1 MERDALQVSA
11 TSRRQLW
18 QSERD
23 EMSLIPRKS
32 LTAGLLAFALGAGA
46 ALASEKPSIVLVHG
60 LWADGS
66 SYNEII
72 PPLQAAGFN
81 VISVQ
86 NPLTTLQDDVAAVKR
101 ALDHAGGS
109 AILVGHS
116 WGGAVITA
124 AGVDDRVKGLVYV
137 AALAPDMSESGN
149 DLAAKYPL
157 PPLLKH
163 LTVTGDYIWVNKDGV
178 QYFAGDLPQKTQD
191 VLYATQGPAN
201 VGLLATKLDQAPAWK
216 SKPSYY
222 VIGKNDNTINPDL
235 ERFLAKRMNAVAI
248 EVDSSHVP
256 MISHPGVVVELIEKA
271 AKAAEK

>member
-1 MERDALQVSA
+1 M
-11 TSRRQLW
+11 TSILKRCL
-18 QSERD
+18 
-23 EMSLIPRKS
+23 LP
-32 LTAGLLAFALGAGA
+32 ALLAFGFGTGA
-46 ALASEKPSIVLVHG
+46 AMAAEKPSIVLVHG

-72 PPLQAAGFN
+72 PPLQAAGYN

-86 NPLTTLQDDVAAVKR
+86 NPLTSLQDDVAAVKR
-101 ALDHAGGS
+101 VLDRVGGS

-116 WGGAVITA
+116 WGGVVITA

-137 AALAPDMSESGN
+137 AALAPDTGESGN
-149 DLAAKYPL
+149 DLAAKYP
-157 PPLLKH
+157 PPLLVKH
-163 LTVTGDYIWVNKDGV
+163 LAVVDNYIWVNKDGV

-201 VGLLATKLDQAPAWK
+201 GGLLDTKLDQAPAWK
-216 SKPSYY
+216 SKPNYY
-222 VIGKNDNTINPDL
+222 VIGKKDNTINPDL

-256 MISHPGVVVELIEKA
+256 MISHPAAVVQLIEKA